1 MGLSDSVSSE
11 AFASKG
17 GDICPVPQNLFSGHH
32 TELSL
37 KLMVG
42 SENE

>member
-1 MGLSDSVSSE
+1 MFPLKPLLLKEGI
-11 AFASKG
+11 FALFLR
-17 GDICPVPQNLFSGHH
+17 ICLFSGHH